1 MKIISI
7 DASTTCSGYGIFEND
22 KLIDYGAITAPES
35 LDWRERISYQCGQL
49 MSLFKK
55 YRPEILYAED
65 VPAKD
70 GKLTIEKLGAVQ
82 GMLITLCTAYKIK
95 PYFLLPSKWRSN
107 LNLFDG
113 TKAGLQRDVLKKKA
127 IEMANEE
134 FCLNLTWVAPKSK
147 KNQDDV
153 AEGILIGWS
162 QIKPKNNPKSQS

>member
-1 MKIISI
+1 MIILSI
-7 DASTTCSGYGIFEND
+7 DASTTCSGYAIFEND
-22 KLIDYGAITAPES
+22 KLIDYGAIKPQES
-35 LDWRERISYQCGQL
+35 LDWRDRIASQ
-49 MSLFKK
+49 SLSLIDIFRK
-55 YRPEILYAED
+55 YRPDILYAED

-70 GKLTIEKLGAVQ
+70 GKLTIEKLGAMQ
-82 GMLITLCTAYKIK
+82 GVLIALCAAYKTQ

-113 TKAGLQRDVLKKKA
+113 TKTGLQRDVLKKKA

-134 FCLNLTWVAPKSK
+134 FGLNLTWVAPKSK

-162 QIKPKNNPKSQS
+162 QIKLKNNPKSQT

>member
-1 MKIISI
+1 MIVLSI
-7 DASTTCSGYGIFEND
+7 DASTTCSGYGVFSNGT
-22 KLIDYGAITAPES
+22 LIDFGAIKPMES
-35 LDWRERISYQCGQL
+35 LDWRDRVAFQALALIGI
-49 MSLFKK
+49 FRK
-55 YRPEILYAED
+55 YKPDILYAED

-82 GMLITLCTAYKIK
+82 GVLITLCAAYKTT

-127 IEMANEE
+127 IQMANEE
-134 FCLNLTWVAPKSK
+134 FGLNLTWVAPKSK
-147 KNQDDV
+147 KNQDDI

-162 QIKPKNNPKSQS
+162 QIKPKNNPKSQT

>member
-1 MKIISI
+1 MIILSI
-7 DASTTCSGYGIFEND
+7 DASTTCSGYGVFSNNE
-22 KLIDYGAITAPES
+22 LIDFGAIKPPES
-35 LDWRERISYQCGQL
+35 LDWRERISFQVIEL
-49 MSLFKK
+49 IKIFKQ
-55 YRPEILYAED
+55 YRPQVLYAED

-82 GMLITLCTAYKIK
+82 GVLITLCTAYHTT

-113 TKAGLQRDVLKKKA
+113 TKTGLQRDVLKKKA
-127 IEMANEE
+127 IQMANEE
-134 FCLNLTWVAPKSK
+134 FGLNLTWVAPKSK
-147 KNQDDV
+147 KNQDDI